1 MTKFGFKKITQNN
14 WLEPDPVLR
23 GFVRISPDG
32 RSQGLTGDDYLNL
45 ILKPKLLESV
55 PTEVQ
60 ALFEVARGAMVYA
73 YFFYPLYSLAAEQ
86 LFRVAESAIG
96 HKCEALGAPKLKGLF
111 KRRIDWLVDKGTI
124 PGSELNRWETI
135 RELRNAAS
143 HPDRQSI
150 FTPGNAI
157 GLIEGI
163 SEQINSICNQQLN
176 YPQYA

>member
-1 MTKFGFKKITQNN
+1 MTKFGFKKITQSN

-45 ILKPKLLESV
+45 ILNPKLLESV

-60 ALFEVARGAMVYA
+60 ILFGVARGAMVYA
-73 YFFYPLYSLAAEQ
+73 YFFYPLYTLAAEQ

-96 HKCEALGAPKLKGLF
+96 HECKALGAPRSKCTLKKKIEWL
-111 KRRIDWLVDKGTI
+111 IDQGTI
-124 PGSELNRWETI
+124 PESELSRWEAI
-135 RELRNAAS
+135 RGLRNAAS

-150 FTPGNAI
+150 FTPGGAI
-157 GLIEGI
+157 GLLEGI
-163 SEQINSICNQQLN
+163 TEQINSLFSGG
-176 YPQYA
+176 